1 MRSTHLDSMC
11 AEIRSPAADASPAA
25 SASRIV
31 RCSAL
36 VRFSAAAHTNIMR
49 RSMESL
55 AAKNALVTGTSRGI
69 GRALAQALSDAGAR
83 VLCHARTLADAT
95 EVAEAVGGVPIFGD
109 LGRPAELEQIATQV
123 DEAVAAL
130 HVLAHN
136 AAINPRPR
144 EELGEIDAQVFEA
157 VIGVNVAA
165 PILLTQR
172 LLPRLRA
179 AGAARVV
186 FISSEAGQ
194 FDGGMRPDGLSYA
207 VSKAALNAASA
218 VIASAVRPDGI
229 LVNAVHPGWVRTGMG
244 GPDAPLQPE
253 QATATALMLATLPPD
268 GPSGCFFFE
277 GREIPW

>member
-1 MRSTHLDSMC
+1 M
-11 AEIRSPAADASPAA
+11 P
-25 SASRIV
+25 
-31 RCSAL
+31 
-36 VRFSAAAHTNIMR
+36 

-130 HVLAHN
+130 HVLVHN

-253 QATATALMLATLPPD
+253 QATATVLMLATLPPD

>member
-1 MRSTHLDSMC
+1 MT
-11 AEIRSPAADASPAA
+11 
-25 SASRIV
+25 
-31 RCSAL
+31 
-36 VRFSAAAHTNIMR
+36 TN
-49 RSMESL
+49 EQ
-55 AAKNALVTGTSRGI
+55 TY
-69 GRALAQALSDAGAR
+69 AGAR
-83 VLCHARTLADAT
+83 
-95 EVAEAVGGVPIFGD
+95 
-109 LGRPAELEQIATQV
+109 RPA
-123 DEAVAAL
+123 
-130 HVLAHN
+130 
-136 AAINPRPR
+136 
-144 EELGEIDAQVFEA
+144 
-157 VIGVNVAA
+157 
-165 PILLTQR
+165 
-172 LLPRLRA
+172 RA

>member
-1 MRSTHLDSMC
+1 
-11 AEIRSPAADASPAA
+11 
-25 SASRIV
+25 
-31 RCSAL
+31 
-36 VRFSAAAHTNIMR
+36 
-49 RSMESL
+49 MESL

-69 GRALAQALSDAGAR
+69 GRALAQAPSDAGAR
-83 VLCHARTLADAT
+83 VLCHARTLAVAT
-95 EVAEAVGGVPIFGD
+95 EVAEAVGGFRYSATWVARRSSNRF
-109 LGRPAELEQIATQV
+109 ATQV

-130 HVLAHN
+130 HVLVHN

-186 FISSEAGQ
+186 FISSAAGQ
-194 FDGGMRPDGLSYA
+194 FDGGMWPDGLSYA

-244 GPDAPLQPE
+244 GRIPRSSRSRQRPRRSCSPHCHQTGRAAASSSKAANSLVRR
-253 QATATALMLATLPPD
+253 LMP
-268 GPSGCFFFE
+268 
-277 GREIPW
+277 R